1 MAFYVER
8 AIVDDVGYSWNTY
21 GVEGG
26 EGWGEGGYGRGRG
39 GGCNYIPFSNDWGP
53 SEFRYREQEMQ
64 RSFRA
69 ARKSDT
75 IHCPV
80 NLSNHRLKPAGKGIM
95 HLSLS
100 ENQALAFLSYK
111 I

>member
-1 MAFYVER
+1 
-8 AIVDDVGYSWNTY
+8 
-21 GVEGG
+21 
-26 EGWGEGGYGRGRG
+26 
-39 GGCNYIPFSNDWGP
+39 
-53 SEFRYREQEMQ
+53 MQ

-111 I
+111 IYLARYELARFLYLQLLRIICTTSNTSYSRYFSEEIYDS

>member
-1 MAFYVER
+1 MQRSFR
-8 AIVDDVGYSWNTY
+8 ATRKIVIIFRFPMI
-21 GVEGG
+21 GVPLNF
-26 EGWGEGGYGRGRG
+26 GRA
-39 GGCNYIPFSNDWGP
+39 
-53 SEFRYREQEMQ
+53 QEMQ

-80 NLSNHRLKPAGKGIM
+80 NLSNHRLKPAGERIM